1 MQKYVRQAT
10 PEDAHKLAP
19 KIRKADRE
27 EIKASHNSTPLN
39 ALLHPFTQLQH
50 KTFSIIGTEEEDV
63 IGMFGVVP
71 CETKDYGI
79 AWLLSSDLSIDLIC
93 LFNEFSSLEN
103 AGNCFETF
111 L

>member
-19 KIRKADRE
+19 KIRKADKE

-50 KTFSIIGTEEEDV
+50 KTFSIIGTEEED
-63 IGMFGVVP
+63 
-71 CETKDYGI
+71 
-79 AWLLSSDLSIDLIC
+79 LSLIHIS
-93 LFNEFSSLEN
+93 EP
-103 AGNCFETF
+103 TRPY
-111 L
+111 